1 MGFGRG
7 RVNLRLLML
16 CEVGLVEEMVS
27 PRVESSHPMCSF
39 TADGQKPTESQTLNG
54 HAIFDYVIAGTN
66 SINTA

>member
-39 TADGQKPTESQTLNG
+39 TADG
-54 HAIFDYVIAGTN
+54 
-66 SINTA
+66 